1 MATATA
7 SRAEVRPQSRIATI
21 LYAAVFFGVPLLLL
35 HGGCLA
41 LPYFW
46 DELGQ
51 FVPAALDIL
60 RDGAWVPRST
70 LPNVHPP
77 GVMAYLAF
85 TWKLFGYS
93 IPATR
98 LAMLALA
105 DVGLIALFF
114 LSVEICKPLRGAP
127 AFMPVVLLLA
137 SPLFFTQSM
146 MAQLDMPAMVF
157 TVLALYFFVRDRF
170 AWCAAACT
178 ALVLAKETGVWIPF
192 VLGVC
197 LLWERRQSAVWF
209 LIPLAALCL
218 WLGFLW
224 HATGTIFGNP
234 EFKQYNV
241 WFPLHPVR
249 LSLTI
254 LRRLFFIFIEN
265 FHWIGTLALLYAL
278 RKASIFRTRTWTV
291 VAVIAAGHL
300 LIVSVLGGAALER
313 YLLPIVPLFYVAVAA
328 AWTLL
333 PPRWQTWSKIALPAG
348 LIASLFWN
356 PPWPFPYENN
366 LAAVDFVKV
375 HANAAELLEA
385 SYSDKVIASAWPFP
399 DALRRPEF
407 GYVTHPLK
415 TRGIDDFNR
424 SSVLPL
430 KNEIDVLVV
439 YSRTWDPAY
448 GILRIPAVASFFS
461 RYYYYEPQITR
472 EEIDTELG
480 LHSVGRYER
489 RGQWIEIYAREAPPP
504 NGALVQLRT
513 NPASRLIPL
522 R

>member
-1 MATATA
+1 LATAIATP
-7 SRAEVRPQSRIATI
+7 AEVKRQSRSAAI
-21 LYAAVFFGVPLLLL
+21 LYAALAFGIPLLLL
-35 HGGCLA
+35 HGGCLR

-60 RDGAWVPRST
+60 RDHAWIPKST

-77 GVMAYLAF
+77 GVMAYLAL
-85 TWKLFGYS
+85 TWKVFGYS

-105 DVGLIALFF
+105 DVGLVALFF
-114 LSVEICKPLRGAP
+114 LSVEIAKPLPGSP
-127 AFMPVVLLLA
+127 AFMPVILLLA

-157 TVLALYFFVRDRF
+157 TLLALYLFLRDRF
-170 AWCAAACT
+170 PLCALACT
-178 ALVLAKETGVWIPF
+178 ALVLAKETGAWVPVVF
-192 VLGVC
+192 GAC
-197 LLWERRQSAVWF
+197 LLWEKRARPAAWF
-209 LIPLAALCL
+209 LIPIAALCL
-218 WLGFLW
+218 WLGYLW
-224 HATGTIFGNP
+224 HATGTIFGNA

-278 RKASIFRTRTWTV
+278 RRSSLFRTRTWAV
-291 VAVIAAGHL
+291 VTAIAAGHL
-300 LIVSVLGGAALER
+300 LLVSVLGGAALER
-313 YLLPIVPLFYVAVAA
+313 YLLPIVPLFYIAVAA

-333 PPRWQTWSKIALPAG
+333 PARWQLWSKIALPAG
-348 LIASLFWN
+348 LLASLFWN

-375 HANAAELLEA
+375 HANAAEYLEA

-415 TRGIDDFNR
+415 TRGLDDFNR

-430 KNEIDVLVV
+430 KSGVDVLVV
-439 YSRTWDPAY
+439 YSRTWEPTY
-448 GILRIPAVASFFS
+448 GILRIPSVASFFS

-472 EEIDTELG
+472 EEIETELG

-489 RGQWIEIYAREAPPP
+489 RGQWIEIYARDNPSP
-504 NGALVQLRT
+504 GALVQLRT
-513 NPASRLIPL
+513 PPPSRLVPL